1 MNRVFGK
8 KKAPGPPPPSLGD
21 ASSGVGNQMDSMD
34 AKIAQLDKELK
45 AYRDKLKTTKNPGAK
60 KNIQKRAME
69 VLKRKRMYETQRDQ
83 LAGQQFNID
92 QASFGIESAK
102 ATVGTVAA
110 MKAANQELK
119 TTIKNDLKIDDVDD
133 LADDMAELMDEF
145 NEINEALAQ
154 NFAMPDDIDE
164 ADLEAELDMLE
175 DELEDELGEGDAV
188 PSYLQESTAMP
199 PTPTGVPGSKIPVAA
214 GGGGGQR
221 VDEYGLP
228 VTH

>member
-1 MNRVFGK
+1 
-8 KKAPGPPPPSLGD
+8 
-21 ASSGVGNQMDSMD
+21 MDSMD
-34 AKIAQLDKELK
+34 VKIAQLDKELK

-92 QASFGIESAK
+92 QAAFGIESAK
-102 ATVGTVAA
+102 ASVSTVAA
-110 MKAANQELK
+110 MKAANTELK
-119 TTIKNDLKIDDVDD
+119 ATIKNDLKIDDVDE

-145 NEINEALAQ
+145 QEINEALAQ
-154 NFAMPDDIDE
+154 NFSTPDDIDE

-175 DELEDELGEGDAV
+175 DEFEDELGETDAV
-188 PSYLQESTAMP
+188 PSYLQETNALP
-199 PTPTGVPGSKIPVAA
+199 ATPTGMPGAPSKVPVAA
-214 GGGGGQR
+214 GGGEGGQK

-228 VTH
+228 V